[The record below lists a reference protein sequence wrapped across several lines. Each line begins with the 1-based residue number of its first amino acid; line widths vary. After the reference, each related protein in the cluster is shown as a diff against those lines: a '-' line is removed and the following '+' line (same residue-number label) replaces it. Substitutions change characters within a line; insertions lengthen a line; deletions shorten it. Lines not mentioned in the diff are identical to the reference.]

1 MQRFSFSKDSEKT
14 RFMGVINITNDSFY
28 EKSRCLTI
36 DSVMT
41 LAEKMINDGADFLD
55 LGAESSRPGSMPISV
70 KEELGKLIPI
80 IDYLVK
86 RIDIPI
92 SVDTYKP
99 IIAEEALLV
108 GAQIINDITGMQTYP
123 EMAKVVSRHKAG
135 IVAMHM
141 QGDPSTMQD
150 KPIYSNVV
158 EEVKEFL
165 ANSIRIS
172 EKANINSD
180 QIAIDPGIGFGKN
193 QTHNLELIKN
203 LHKFS
208 QLKKPVLIGV
218 SRKSFIGNILG
229 FPAKDRLEGSLGA
242 SVVGVLK
249 GAKIIR
255 THDIKETRNAVKVA
269 EEIMGE
275 DTL

>member
-275 DTL
+275 DTI